1 MSDELALLA
10 RVSFTGT
17 AMMGPIV
24 LVAVIRKGNPSKGII
39 VISSLA
45 FLTYLMSLMGIV
57 PDHLGTVRLDLI
69 LYLFLLLS
77 TLAIQF
83 IKKTLH

>member
-1 MSDELALLA
+1 
-10 RVSFTGT
+10 
-17 AMMGPIV
+17 MMAPVV
-24 LVAVIRKGNPSKGII
+24 LVAVIRKERPAKGII
-39 VISSLA
+39 LISSLA

-83 IKKTLH
+83 IKKI